1 MVNAQLERLNR
12 SMLEHLRPDQA
23 CLVTEPLS
31 MSRKRLEKMEVGD
44 WIDLG
49 SEAPEF
55 TVRQGTKTLYAA
67 RLRAGERGEE
77 ILLAGPGPEP
87 LPERPG
93 KKRIV
98 LEGRL
103 AILPAGRLQRG
114 AILDFPWRL
123 SEHIHLFAGGEWV
136 AAAKL
141 IGHPGGYALKITERA
156 E

>member
-1 MVNAQLERLNR
+1 MLNAQLERLNR
-12 SMLEHLRPDQA
+12 SMLENLRPDQA
-23 CLVTEPLS
+23 CLMMEYLS
-31 MSRKRLEKMEVGD
+31 LSRKRLELIEPGS

-55 TVRQGTKTLYAA
+55 TVRQGTKLLYAA
-67 RLRAGERGEE
+67 CLRAGERGEE

-103 AILPAGRLQRG
+103 AVLPVDRLQRG
-114 AILDFPWRL
+114 AVLDFPWTL
-123 SEHIHLFAGGEWV
+123 SEHIHLFAEGEWV
-136 AAAKL
+136 ATAKL
-141 IGHPGGYALKITERA
+141 IGHPGGYALEITELG